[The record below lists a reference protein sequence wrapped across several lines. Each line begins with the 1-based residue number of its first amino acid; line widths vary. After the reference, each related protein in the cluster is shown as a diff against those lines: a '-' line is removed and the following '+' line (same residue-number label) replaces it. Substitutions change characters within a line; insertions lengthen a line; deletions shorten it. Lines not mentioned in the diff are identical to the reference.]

1 MGAQYLA
8 QRAPTPAS
16 CQLGARA
23 LNNCVTPPILSS
35 GCWRGRPGELP
46 GPGCRPSRHRFD
58 LLEKKEGEQRGL
70 GCGRR
75 AAHPR
80 GFGCWSGEPRLRP
93 HTPHAGPR
101 ELHGAGCQPSCRRF
115 DLPEKKKGSR
125 GGGLG
130 CKRRAARPRGS
141 GCWTGERHAQSWR
154 APPTS
159 NAAGLSKGS
168 RRGLGCG
175 RHVQVRELPGPGC
188 VPAWR
193 ALPSGHGG
201 RWRIGGV
208 ARRGRRKD
216 RWRRRGMG
224 GG

>member
-101 ELHGAGCQPSCRRF
+101 ELHGAS
-115 DLPEKKKGSR
+115 STA
-125 GGGLG
+125 
-130 CKRRAARPRGS
+130 RAPR
-141 GCWTGERHAQSWR
+141 R
-154 APPTS
+154 APPS
-159 NAAGLSKGS
+159 AAHAHTFFAGAAAHALIRSKLIILLAPLLECEYYTTFQCLSS
-168 RRGLGCG
+168 SA
-175 RHVQVRELPGPGC
+175 H
-188 VPAWR
+188 
-193 ALPSGHGG
+193 
-201 RWRIGGV
+201 
-208 ARRGRRKD
+208 
-216 RWRRRGMG
+216 
-224 GG
+224 